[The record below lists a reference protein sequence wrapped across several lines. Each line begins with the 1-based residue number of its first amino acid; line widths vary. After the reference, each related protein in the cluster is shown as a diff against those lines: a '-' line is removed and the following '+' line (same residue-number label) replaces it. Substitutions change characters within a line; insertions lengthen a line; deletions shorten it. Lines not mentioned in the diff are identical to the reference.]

1 MFLEAFFKLLSFFL
15 NLVLEDPISIV
26 HVDRMFRY
34 KTYPKIRK
42 SYKSAIFTFFS
53 FLTLLDMM
61 NNDPLIMLKS
71 FWNPP
76 YPFYA
81 SNPVKIWTTKV
92 DHSKSKVFGSVSD
105 LAPLLNFF
113 RLVYSKNPLYTYLTW
128 YLRQKRIWNPTP
140 CPLGIIF

>member
-1 MFLEAFFKLLSFFL
+1 MAQIFQIFSVYRVFLFFFLNGSTVLGDHLSLYLTAQKIKKMFLEAFLKLLSFFF

-26 HVDRMFRY
+26 HVDRIFRY
-34 KTYPKIRK
+34 QTYPKIRK
-42 SYKSAIFTFFS
+42 SYKRAIYTFFS

-81 SNPVKIWTTKV
+81 SNPVKI
-92 DHSKSKVFGSVSD
+92 
-105 LAPLLNFF
+105 
-113 RLVYSKNPLYTYLTW
+113 
-128 YLRQKRIWNPTP
+128 
-140 CPLGIIF
+140 